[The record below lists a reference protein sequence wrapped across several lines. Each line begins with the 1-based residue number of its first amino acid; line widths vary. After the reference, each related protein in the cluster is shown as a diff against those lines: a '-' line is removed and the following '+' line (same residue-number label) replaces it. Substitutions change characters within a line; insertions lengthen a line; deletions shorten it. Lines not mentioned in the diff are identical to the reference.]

1 MLKTNIV
8 LFIFGYSSVLVIRHF
23 STFTHLSSEGWTMGP
38 LEGAISPTQSEAT
51 ILKQAECHGN
61 SQDNHTKVSSKE
73 DVKYSEAICK

>member
-1 MLKTNIV
+1 
-8 LFIFGYSSVLVIRHF
+8 
-23 STFTHLSSEGWTMGP
+23 MGP